1 MLSKA
6 LRAQALQARSDPPA
20 PPEDATNPPPDETAT
35 QRGLRPSGT
44 DQPPNG
50 GRDLAVVAGI
60 SLGLGLLCGAVAGVI
75 TVL

>member
-6 LRAQALQARSDPPA
+6 LRAQALQARSDPPSA
-20 PPEDATNPPPDETAT
+20 PAEVTNPPPDETAT
-35 QRGLRPSGT
+35 QRGLLPSGR
-44 DQPPNG
+44 DQPAGG
-50 GRDLAVVAGI
+50 GRRLAVVAGI